1 MVIVSPTYTII
12 YRDTAICVRSRLFF
26 SDALTDV
33 IQKLIF
39 WDTTI
44 RDLEGRNISLFHYQI
59 GYSYFNIHKKQ
70 IKFRFCNSVIAKR
83 QWSSNIREAF
93 VVGLYFLNSIIFLIK
108 YNYIDHASTTLDH
121 RYFVTKPPLKWN
133 KKHLYFHNNDIHTDI
148 H

>member
-1 MVIVSPTYTII
+1 MHLLYYYTYIDIRQFVLEVDSSLVMSLVI
-12 YRDTAICVRSRLFF
+12 
-26 SDALTDV
+26 TDV

-44 RDLEGRNISLFHYQI
+44 RDLGGRNISLFYYQI
-59 GYSYFNIHKKQ
+59 GYSYFNTHKKQ

-83 QWSSNIREAF
+83 QWSSNILEAF
-93 VVGLYFLNSIIFLIK
+93 IVGLYFLNSIIFLIK
-108 YNYIDHASTTLDH
+108 YNYIDHASTTPDH